1 MIVMQDNKSDQ
12 QFRRAVSLDPR
23 ITLPEENTSTEI
35 YVNSLDEDQS
45 QKPSD
50 ERNSSIR
57 RQHSEPTRNRWTTFK
72 TNTVSRTE
80 SLKSYDFIV

>member
-1 MIVMQDNKSDQ
+1 MQDNKSDH

-23 ITLPEENTSTEI
+23 MTSPKEKTSTELHI
-35 YVNSLDEDQS
+35 NPLYEDQS
-45 QKPSD
+45 QEPSD

-57 RQHSEPTRNRWTTFK
+57 RQHSEPARNRWTTFK
-72 TNTVSRTE
+72 TNALSRTE